1 MEDKHASNAY
11 IGIIILNLDVKNVL
25 IEPVSK
31 VLNWTSSKN
40 FIIFIASNTLVK
52 KRLCPCIYEKHTL
65 IIFLTKLIV

>member
-25 IEPVSK
+25 IEPGSK
-31 VLNWTSSKN
+31 VLNWTSSNN

-52 KRLCPCIYEKHTL
+52 KKTNTWATNNTNSAKH
-65 IIFLTKLIV
+65 